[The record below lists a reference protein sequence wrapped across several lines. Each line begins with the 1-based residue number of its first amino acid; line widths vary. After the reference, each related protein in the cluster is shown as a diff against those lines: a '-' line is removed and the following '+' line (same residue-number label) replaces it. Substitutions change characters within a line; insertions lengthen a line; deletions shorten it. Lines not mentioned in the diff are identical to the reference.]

1 MKPPAPVTNAQG
13 FGAFDILTAPSP
25 KFGFGVHTGHVTA
38 DTGVLKCQ
46 EGVVRLL
53 RARRYGDSCGLV
65 QQVSVF
71 SPGGEVY
78 SPRLIWD
85 PRE

>member
-13 FGAFDILTAPSP
+13 FSAFDILTPPSP

-38 DTGVLKCQ
+38 DTGVLKRQ

-53 RARRYGDSCGLV
+53 RARRYGDACGLV
-65 QQVSVF
+65 LNMST
-71 SPGGEVY
+71 
-78 SPRLIWD
+78 W
-85 PRE
+85 